1 MLWIITFCSCFT
13 IALSGTI
20 MLLEDNIGDKNYEQ
34 CANSCEAA
42 GGRLAT
48 KQEILNYLEG
58 ALGNDIWT
66 PVSNSD
72 NEWLQIGGGIHPYG
86 TLHSELGNKP
96 SWGGLVEEKTYKQAY
111 YCANADLAVS
121 TIGSKNYEQCE
132 NECQKVGRR
141 LATKHELL
149 DHLTGA
155 LGGDI
160 WTPVSNSDNEW
171 LQIGG
176 SIHTYGTLH
185 SDILNG
191 KPSWG
196 ELSEE
201 RTWKKTYYCAVKEF
215 TQFDIGTKN
224 YEQCENSCEAEGRRL
239 ATKQEILNHLTSA
252 LGGDIWTPVFV
263 SKHSDNEW
271 LQIGGGIYSY
281 GTLHSE

>member
-96 SWGGLVEEKTYKQAY
+96 SWGGLVEEKTYKQ
-111 YCANADLAVS
+111 
-121 TIGSKNYEQCE
+121 
-132 NECQKVGRR
+132 
-141 LATKHELL
+141 
-149 DHLTGA
+149 
-155 LGGDI
+155 
-160 WTPVSNSDNEW
+160 
-171 LQIGG
+171 
-176 SIHTYGTLH
+176 
-185 SDILNG
+185 
-191 KPSWG
+191 
-196 ELSEE
+196 
-201 RTWKKTYYCAVKEF
+201 TYYCAVKEF

-239 ATKQEILNHLTSA
+239 ATKHELLDHLTGA
-252 LGGDIWTPVFV
+252 LGGDIWTPV
-263 SKHSDNEW
+263 SNSDNRKTFSNKTRNFKSFNKCIRW
-271 LQIGGGIYSY
+271 
-281 GTLHSE
+281 